1 METISFQSLRQ
12 SGREVNSIGGRQ
24 LSSGAPTPWIPGSDY
39 PCAPVFSLPQQR
51 PFWKARKGTIAQR
64 RVTHIPFLKHHSSH
78 TFGINRR
85 IFYAALYWSL
95 SNLREDFK
103 SVQLYLKGICY
114 RGCLCRLQRNP
125 VWPTNTQH
133 RQEKRPSA
141 KKLEHNLAQMGGGP
155 LHDFSPISLFSPPP
169 DQDEAVILGPDTGH
183 SVWTPWKHQTNW
195 ISTTVTQCWEKQ
207 LSLRVF

>member
-114 RGCLCRLQRNP
+114 RGCLCRRQRNP

-141 KKLEHNLAQMGGGP
+141 KKLEHNLAQMGGG
-155 LHDFSPISLFSPPP
+155 
-169 DQDEAVILGPDTGH
+169 
-183 SVWTPWKHQTNW
+183 
-195 ISTTVTQCWEKQ
+195 STTWFQPNQPV
-207 LSLRVF
+207 LSSPRSGWGSHPGSWHGSFSVDTLKTSDKLNINNCNSMLRKTIKP

>member
-85 IFYAALYWSL
+85 IFCAALYWSL

-114 RGCLCRLQRNP
+114 RGCLCRRQRNP

-141 KKLEHNLAQMGGGP
+141 KKLEHNLAQMGGV
-155 LHDFSPISLFSPPP
+155 HYMISAQSACSLLPQIRMRQSSWVLTR
-169 DQDEAVILGPDTGH
+169 VIQCGH
-183 SVWTPWKHQTNW
+183 LENIRQTEY
-195 ISTTVTQCWEKQ
+195 QQ
-207 LSLRVF
+207 L